1 MYHIFLFVSVEG
13 VAIALAINMHL
24 IIPLKT
30 YSIYQKQ
37 HENKQASAC
46 QMDKRSTSTL
56 AAQCTPPS
64 PTLSLS
70 PSLYELLYKVSM
82 I

>member
-1 MYHIFLFVSVEG
+1 MNSTQLCIVLAVMGGG
-13 VAIALAINMHL
+13 VAIALAMNMSL
-24 IIPLKT
+24 ITPLKT

-46 QMDKRSTSTL
+46 QMDKRSTS
-56 AAQCTPPS
+56 
-64 PTLSLS
+64 
-70 PSLYELLYKVSM
+70 